1 MPRSNPRQ
9 LASRK
14 SSNRGRWKRQLHFSQ
29 DCRRYTILARKLVLS
44 MKKDEMTSHQAASR
58 IEERQATVRPRSQET
73 TSLSD
78 DSSEGVLSKEMLTR
92 FASRA
97 ANYDRENRFFRED
110 FEELRAAKYLLLP
123 LPKEFGG
130 PGMNLAQ
137 VCREQRRLAYYAPAT
152 ALAVNMH
159 LYWIGVAADLW
170 RGGDASLEWMLRE
183 AASGEIFAAGHAES
197 GNDVPVLLS
206 TSRAERVDGGFRF
219 TGRKHF
225 GSLTPVW
232 TRFGLH
238 GMDASDPQH
247 PKIIH
252 AFMPRDGTGYTIQ
265 ETWDVLGMRATRSD
279 DTVLENA
286 FIPDRYIAR
295 VVPAGAAGMDSF
307 VLAIFAWA
315 LMGFGNVYYGLARGA
330 LDQTVALLKKKGSL
344 ALTRSM
350 AHHPEA
356 QHAIAEMVIELE
368 SIGPHL
374 EAIAEDWSHSVNY
387 GAQWPAKIFAAKY
400 RAVEGS
406 WRVVDIG
413 LDVAGGLGIFR
424 SAGYERLMRDAR
436 LGRIHPANS
445 FLTHEVLAKTALGI
459 SLDEQPRWG

>member
-1 MPRSNPRQ
+1 MNPAPNATVSKELSSGNGGSHDAGNMSTSLPQ
-9 LASRK
+9 LVK
-14 SSNRGRWKRQLHFSQ
+14 P
-29 DCRRYTILARKLVLS
+29 VLS
-44 MKKDEMTSHQAASR
+44 E
-58 IEERQATVRPRSQET
+58 
-73 TSLSD
+73 
-78 DSSEGVLSKEMLTR
+78 EMLAR

-97 ANYDRENRFFRED
+97 AAYDRENRFFDED

-123 LPKEFGG
+123 LPSEFGG
-130 PGMNLAQ
+130 AGMTLAE
-137 VCREQRRLAYYAPAT
+137 VCREQRRLAYHAPAT

-170 RGGDASLEWMLRE
+170 RRGDVSLEWILRE
-183 AASGEIFAAGHAES
+183 AAAGEIFAAGHAES

-206 TSRAERVDGGFRF
+206 TTKAERVDGGYRF

-232 TRFGLH
+232 SRFGLH
-238 GMDASDPQH
+238 GMDTSDPSQ
-247 PKIIH
+247 PKIVH
-252 AFMPRDGTGYTIQ
+252 AFLTRDTTGYTIK

-286 FIPDRYIAR
+286 FVPDRYIAR
-295 VVPAGAAGMDSF
+295 VVPAGAAGIDPF
-307 VLAIFAWA
+307 VLSVFAWA
-315 LMGFGNVYYGLARGA
+315 LMGFGNVYYGLAKRA
-330 LDQTVALLKKKGSL
+330 LDQSIAAVKSKGSL
-344 ALTRSM
+344 ALSRSM
-350 AHHPEA
+350 AYHPEI

-374 EAIAEDWSHSVNY
+374 ETVAEDWSNGVDH
-387 GAQWPAKIFAAKY
+387 GARWPSKVFAAKY

-406 WRVVDIG
+406 WRVVDLG
-413 LDVAGGLGIFR
+413 LDVTGGTGIFR
-424 SAGYERLMRDAR
+424 SAGYERLIRDAR

-445 FLTHEVLAKTALGI
+445 FLTHEVVAKTALDI